1 MPLNFELPQAQCTR
15 ECCGTFRPHMDIDED
30 SQTVIAV
37 PPELVLPLPDRDEFV
52 RTAALAV
59 IQRLGPDVT
68 LLLSLIY
75 DLPHA
80 VIKVGSQPTKAMLV
94 RALADMCLVGVQ
106 GYMALYQNLA
116 LRLEK
121 LEVVVVKAGLTI
133 VHAHNRPK
141 GSTVLSCEW
150 RIEIVRDN
158 LEHPL
163 SRQRQSVGKLWR
175 SSRRGWSVTHSR

>member
-1 MPLNFELPQAQCTR
+1 MLRGGSSERGTNETIFCELADSDDMPLNFELPQAQCTR

-68 LLLSLIY
+68 LLLRLIY

-80 VIKVGSQPTKAMLV
+80 VIKVGSQPPGFPA
-94 RALADMCLVGVQ
+94 AI
-106 GYMALYQNLA
+106 
-116 LRLEK
+116 K
-121 LEVVVVKAGLTI
+121 LG
-133 VHAHNRPK
+133 
-141 GSTVLSCEW
+141 GDGC
-150 RIEIVRDN
+150 
-158 LEHPL
+158 
-163 SRQRQSVGKLWR
+163 G
-175 SSRRGWSVTHSR
+175 HSDH